1 MNFYAVADLKAQAEF
16 WQEQLNQLNYQVNLI
31 LVEQINIKFL
41 RTNPD
46 LSLILD
52 DDGVHLAWN
61 GMKMQPAWH
70 DELYRLKQASRKNE
84 LLARA
89 CQVKQGQQILDA
101 TAGLGHDGLLLA
113 SLGAKLT
120 MLERHPILYVLLQAS
135 LQQARQQP
143 TLQQIVENIQIIHVD
158 ATDYLREIAVEQFDL
173 IYLDPM
179 FPQRDAN
186 QKQAKKQAQVKKQ
199 MQILHHL
206 LAEQDGVDLGEA
218 LLDLALAKAHRVIVK
233 RPRHAEPLNQAIPQH
248 QWLGDACRFDGY
260 FAEHSTGQPT

>member
-1 MNFYAVADLKAQAEF
+1 MNFYAVAHLKSQAEY
-16 WQEQLNQLNYQVNLI
+16 WQHQLKTLNYPVSLI

-41 RTNPD
+41 RSNPD

-52 DDGVHLAWN
+52 DAGLHLAWN

-70 DELYRLKQASRKNE
+70 DELYRLKQANRKNE

-89 CQVKQGQQILDA
+89 CQVKPGQRILDA

-113 SLGAKLT
+113 SLGAQMTL
-120 MLERHPILYVLLQAS
+120 LERHPILYVLLQAS
-135 LQQARQQP
+135 VQQAEAQP
-143 TLQQIVENIQIIHVD
+143 ILKQIVENIQIIHVD
-158 ATDYLREIAVEQFDL
+158 AMDYLQNIAVKQFDL

-199 MQILHHL
+199 MQILHYL

-218 LLDLALAKAHRVIVK
+218 LLALAVAKANRVIVK
-233 RPRHAEPLNQAIPQH
+233 RPRHAEPLNQTTPQH

-260 FAEHSTGQPT
+260 FVASQTV